1 MIKLE
6 NYIVMFLLCF
16 VFLLPAAE
24 VTDVTSRKEKASVPV
39 LHFRDDG
46 NKEYL
51 DIGINLLSM
60 TGRNLLISIWVKNQG
75 NKEKSIYLSNVL
87 LSCTAF
93 KNSSE
98 PQRPDEF
105 GPPMNYIPFMYCD
118 RLREKTPPKTIKL
131 KKGNTY
137 ERKTTI
143 SLPEGWTDKSLGFVL
158 SYNKARIHFT
168 FDGKNMQIEDLP
180 PLK

>member
-39 LHFRDDG
+39 LHFRDEG

-51 DIGINLLSM
+51 DIGISLTPM
-60 TGRNLLISIWVKNQG
+60 ADMKFLISIWVKNQG
-75 NKEKSIYLSNVL
+75 DKEKLIDLSKVIF
-87 LSCTAF
+87 SCIAGGTD
-93 KNSSE
+93 ST
-98 PQRPDEF
+98 PLPPDAF
-105 GPPMNYIPFMYCD
+105 GPPMHFKLLN
-118 RLREKTPPKTIKL
+118 KTVNL

-143 SLPEGWTDKSLGFVL
+143 SLPEGWKDKSLGFVL

-168 FDGKNMQIEDLP
+168 FDGKNMQIEELP